1 MLKYIL
7 AIFSTALLGFAAG
20 LYLPWW
26 SIALAALLVSV
37 TIPQR
42 PGFSF
47 VSGFLGIFLVWE
59 VLAWLIDF
67 KNDSILSQ
75 KVAALLGLGH
85 SSILMI
91 FVTALVGALVGGMA
105 ALTGSYLRRTLFP
118 ARDASEKEPAA

>member
-7 AIFSTALLGFAAG
+7 AILSTALLGFVTG

-26 SIALAALLVSV
+26 GIAFAALVVSAS
-37 TIPQR
+37 IPQR

-47 VSGFLGIFLVWE
+47 VSGFLGIFLLWE
-59 VLAWLIDF
+59 LLAWWIDF

-75 KVAALLGLGH
+75 KVAVLLGLGH

-91 FVTALVGALVGGMA
+91 FVTSLVGALVGGLA
-105 ALTGSYLRRTLFP
+105 ALTGSYLRRALFP
-118 ARDASEKEPAA
+118 PPEPTTKN

>member
-7 AIFSTALLGFAAG
+7 AILTTALLGFITG

-26 SIALAALLVSV
+26 GIAIAALIVSAS
-37 TIPQR
+37 IPQR

-47 VSGFLGIFLVWE
+47 VSGFLGIFLLWE
-59 VLAWLIDF
+59 LLAWWIDF

-75 KVAALLGLGH
+75 KVAALFNMGH

-91 FVTALVGALVGGMA
+91 FVTSLVGAVVGGLA
-105 ALTGSYLRRTLFP
+105 ALTGSYLRRVLFP
-118 ARDASEKEPAA
+118 VPDPATKA